1 MAIAGLILAAGKGT
15 RMKSELPKGLHAVC
29 GLPMVEIIARALAG
43 AGVTNIAIV
52 VGYGA
57 DQIRAALSDRPY
69 RYAEQREQLGTGHAA
84 LMAESL
90 FADFDGP
97 ILVTPG
103 DTPLV
108 DSDSLKRLLTEHK
121 SSQAL
126 CTVATFSASASEP
139 YGRAVRDGS
148 GRIQRIVETRDA
160 TGEERTI
167 TEMNSA
173 VYCFDAKTLFR
184 ILPTLT
190 PDNDQ
195 NEFYLTDVV
204 RIIYEESQRTH
215 LVHFEDP
222 ALFDGVNDRWQL
234 AQAEAALRQR
244 VLRRHAL
251 NGVTLVD
258 PATTY
263 IDQSVEIG
271 ADTLLLPGTILAGD
285 TQIGTGCRIGPN
297 TRILDSRIGNNVEI
311 VMSHLDRASMANNTR
326 CGPFA
331 NLRPK
336 AVVREGAKIGNF
348 VEIKNA
354 ELGERAAVGHL
365 AYIGDATVGAGSNI
379 GAGVITANYDG
390 FGKHRTTIGEGAFV
404 GSNSTLIA
412 PITVG
417 SGAFVAAGSTISRD
431 VRENALAIGRGTQV
445 EKEGWAQRWRA
456 RHGQ

>member
-15 RMKSELPKGLHAVC
+15 RMKSELPKGLHAVG

-43 AGVTNIAIV
+43 AGVTNIALV

-57 DQIRAALSDRPY
+57 DQIREALADRPY
-69 RYAEQREQLGTGHAA
+69 RYAEQTEQLGTGHAA
-84 LMAESL
+84 RMAESL
-90 FADFDGP
+90 FADFEGP

-108 DSDSLKRLLTEHK
+108 DSEALKKLLAEHK
-121 SSQAL
+121 ESNAL
-126 CTVATFSASASEP
+126 CTVATFTAPATEP
-139 YGRAVRDGS
+139 YGRAVRDDA
-148 GRIQRIVETRDA
+148 GRIKCIVESRDA
-160 TGEERTI
+160 SPEERAI

-173 VYCFDAKTLFR
+173 VYCFDARTLFR
-184 ILPTLT
+184 ILPTLKD
-190 PDNDQ
+190 DNDQ
-195 NEFYLTDVV
+195 REFYLTDVV

-215 LVHFEDP
+215 LVHFDDP

-234 AQAEAALRQR
+234 AQAEAALRKR

-251 NGVTLVD
+251 SGVTIVD

-263 IDQSVEIG
+263 IDQTVEIG
-271 ADTLLLPGTILAGD
+271 ADTVLLPGTMLVGD
-285 TQIGTGCRIGPN
+285 TQIGSGCRIGPN
-297 TRILDSRIGNNVEI
+297 TRITDSRIGNQVEI
-311 VMSHLDRASMANNTR
+311 VMSHLDRATMANHTR

-331 NLRPK
+331 NLRPR
-336 AVVREGAKIGNF
+336 AVIREGAKIGNF
-348 VEIKNA
+348 VEVKNA
-354 ELGERAAVGHL
+354 ELGERSAVGHL

-390 FGKHRTTIGEGAFV
+390 FGKHLTTIGEGAFV

-417 SGAFVAAGSTISRD
+417 NGAFVAAGSTISRD